1 MTSYRYDMSVDIP
14 ATEVAVLIDAL
25 DGEQLSLKDRI
36 GWDELKRQLE
46 RERIDIHETADDP
59 WTGLEADIKTLSVYL
74 SGPISAR
81 EVQVK
86 PGLAE
91 PLVQGWLLFGL
102 RGETARVPLSL
113 AWDSTANAPVDNGV
127 DREQLGAKWAALPAW
142 VRDALGPQI
151 RAQRG

>member
-1 MTSYRYDMSVDIP
+1 MRTSLAFLLGYK
-14 ATEVAVLIDAL
+14 
-25 DGEQLSLKDRI
+25 SLK
-36 GWDELKRQLE
+36 
-46 RERIDIHETADDP
+46 
-59 WTGLEADIKTLSVYL
+59 
-74 SGPISAR
+74 
-81 EVQVK
+81 
-86 PGLAE
+86 
-91 PLVQGWLLFGL
+91 L